1 MKPWER
7 FSAPGEDAQKT
18 GPWSRFSDTDLP
30 AAKKTAKPY
39 LQSVAERTMRGI
51 PFPVSLIDNDAA
63 ARGLGRSLTDW
74 KEAALQLLTQ
84 GEPGEVYGAA
94 PWANPKGTITPEMA
108 IRMVEQENPSRPL
121 SAAEKERIQRE
132 PDIAW
137 ELSRFRKNQ
146 ALAQKRHEFTRD
158 EPTEAQVGRGA
169 GNILPWLA
177 VKTPA
182 KLAQMPGLG
191 GLASRMGYSGLTGTG
206 IGASQF
212 VERGQDRGEN
222 AAYMGLGS
230 AALGGGLDFVR
241 NFVMPTRNLARETG
255 IQQALKLPE
264 AKKGLRLTRD
274 TGQDFKLSQVLGSER
289 LAGAEREAAAARPDI
304 AKPDTNRMISQF
316 MNRLEGIQKLV
327 DPKHSTPGRTAK
339 AVLPAY
345 QAELQRTLDTR
356 STMFTER
363 LTEAEKLVKGKPV
376 IPTEP
381 IIQELQAE
389 LKAAN
394 TSVQSETTK
403 KFVGKLRMEID
414 KLAPTLTPGGKILGP
429 DGQPLISPTAVEQK
443 LTITNV
449 QRLMEDFG
457 EAGRGKGKA
466 FTDIESAADRRVYR
480 ILHKTMKGAL
490 DRAGDDAT
498 LGPAAAVLKS
508 AREDYKLLS
517 QYKDE
522 LGATT
527 LGRLLNIK
535 GGVTDEAVL
544 NAVGKMKPSEARNVL
559 PILEKHNPDLI
570 GALQRNYFRDIL
582 KRSGAGDAAT
592 AGVHPVNMRKFAN
605 NWQTDDYFRALFRDR
620 QTRHELIRARQAL
633 RRLADEQPPKHA
645 PGTVEKRTEEAGIAG
660 SGNITFIFRMISR
673 RITPTK
679 LAKLLHTP
687 EGRMALIRAA
697 EPAHYTPSE
706 IAASIGYLNRIDA
719 EAVPPP

>member
-1 MKPWER
+1 MNTPNP
-7 FSAPGEDAQKT
+7 FA
-18 GPWSRFSDTDLP
+18 DLP
-30 AAKKTAKPY
+30 ERKKGSDPFADLPEARGRGKPFNPH
-39 LQSVAERTMRGI
+39 LKPLVDI
-51 PFPVSLIDNDAA
+51 PAV

-84 GEPGEVYGAA
+84 GGPGEVWGRA

-121 SAAEKERIQRE
+121 SAAEKERLRRE

-137 ELSRFRKNQ
+137 ELSRFRKEQ

-169 GNILPWLA
+169 GNILPWLLLR
-177 VKTPA
+177 TPA

-191 GLASRMGYSGLTGTG
+191 GLASRTGYYGATGAG

-363 LTEAEKLVKGKPV
+363 LAEAEKLVKGKPV

-389 LKAAN
+389 LKAA
-394 TSVQSETTK
+394 TVAVQSDLTGK
-403 KFVGKLRMEID
+403 YVGKLRMEID
-414 KLAPTLTPGGKILGP
+414 KLAPTLRPGGKILGP
-429 DGQPLISPTAVEQK
+429 DGQPLISPSAVEQK

-449 QRLMEDFG
+449 QRLLEDYG
-457 EAGRGKGKA
+457 KSGRGSGRVL
-466 FTDIESAADRRVYR
+466 DDVNSAADRRVYQT
-480 ILHKTMKGAL
+480 LKKAMKNAL

-522 LGATT
+522 LGSTS
-527 LGRLLNIK
+527 LGALLNKKNWKQGIK
-535 GGVTDEAVL
+535 PTDEDIL
-544 NAVGKMKPSEARNVL
+544 NAVRKMKPSEARNVL

-719 EAVPPP
+719 EAEPPP

>member
-1 MKPWER
+1 MSTPDPFADLPER
-7 FSAPGEDAQKT
+7 KKGSDPFADLPPAQKT
-18 GPWSRFSDTDLP
+18 D
-30 AAKKTAKPY
+30 KPY

-51 PFPVSLIDNDAA
+51 PFPVSLMDTDAA
-63 ARGLGRSLTDW
+63 ARGLGRSLRDW
-74 KEAALQLLTQ
+74 KESALQLLTQ

-94 PWANPKGTITPEMA
+94 PWANPKGKITPEMA
-108 IRMVEQENPSRPL
+108 VRMVEQENPSRPL
-121 SAAEKERIQRE
+121 SAEEKERIRRE

-146 ALAQKRHEFTRD
+146 ALAQQRHEFTRD
-158 EPTEAQVGRGA
+158 ESTTAQVGRGA

-177 VKTPA
+177 VRTPQR
-182 KLAQMPGLG
+182 LAQLPGLG
-191 GLASRMGYSGLTGTG
+191 GFAARTGYYGLTGAG

-212 VERGQDRGEN
+212 VERDQDRGEN
-222 AAYMGLGS
+222 AATMGIGS
-230 AALGGGLDFVR
+230 ALFGGGLEIL
-241 NFVMPTRNLARETG
+241 RNLLPARTIAREGG
-255 IQQALKLPE
+255 IRETLKLPE
-264 AKKGLRLTRD
+264 GKKGLRLTRD

-289 LAGAEREAAAARPDI
+289 LAGMEREAAAARPDI

-345 QAELQRTLDTR
+345 KAELDKTLATR

-363 LTEAEKLVKGKPV
+363 LAEAEKLVKGKPV

-381 IIQELQAE
+381 IIKELQAE
-389 LKAAN
+389 LNAAN
-394 TSVQSETTK
+394 TAVQSETTK
-403 KFVGKLRMEID
+403 KFAGKLRMEID

-429 DGQPLISPTAVEQK
+429 NGQPLILPTAVEQK

-457 EAGRGKGKA
+457 EAGRGKGKT
-466 FTDIESAADRRVYR
+466 FQDIESAADRRVYR

-544 NAVGKMKPSEARNVL
+544 NAVRKMKPSEARNVL

-570 GALQRNYFRDIL
+570 GALQRDYFRDIL
-582 KRSGAGDAAT
+582 KRSGSGDATA
-592 AGVHPVNMRKFAN
+592 AGVHPVNMRKFAD
-605 NWQTDDYFRALFRDR
+605 NWQTDDYFRTLFRDR

-645 PGTVEKRTEEAGIAG
+645 AGAVEKRTEEAGILG
-660 SGNITFIFRMISR
+660 SFNPVFMLRMASR
-673 RITPTK
+673 RMTPTK
-679 LAKLLHTP
+679 MAKLLHTP

-706 IAASIGYLNRIDA
+706 IAASLGYLQRIQA
-719 EAVPPP
+719 EEEPPE